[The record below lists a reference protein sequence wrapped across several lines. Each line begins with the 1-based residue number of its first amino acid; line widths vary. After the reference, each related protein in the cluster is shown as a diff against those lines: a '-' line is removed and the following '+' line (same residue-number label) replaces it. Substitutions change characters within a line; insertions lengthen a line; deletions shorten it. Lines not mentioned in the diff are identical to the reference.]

1 MTDNYSATVTVTSL
15 IDAVPMTATPSNL
28 PPLPTGSFVIPLL
41 NASGL
46 ATSNDSCLTQS
57 EQRNTW
63 ACVNGANVN
72 LELTSSNGHYQAQLV
87 TKTPS
92 QAPIH
97 YGAQPPQLS
106 QAADLILMHDKEDWN
121 RGPAYF
127 FQELYD
133 KVVVVRELEFTSDKD
148 KRWLLGSSGVLRPD
162 TLGPRDSGDLDDSP
176 VAVPADKPWF
186 CFWNNTVMEG
196 FIYITGP
203 ANSSTSSQSAE
214 SAAVSDQSSSASTII
229 LSPALSNGATAVAAP
244 SAAPSLHNRQA
255 MDSPFSKVLKL
266 EERRGPQRQQPYCQ
280 QMQIM
285 NDGTASPITIPPSG
299 SFNTVNLD
307 EDEPVQQNRLSRP
320 SSLPSQERRRS
331 TVERRRGVGGA
342 FLASACQCQW
352 LNE

>member
-28 PPLPTGSFVIPLL
+28 PPLPTGSFLVPLI
-41 NASGL
+41 NSSGL

-57 EQRNTW
+57 EQKNTW
-63 ACVNGANVN
+63 ACFNGTDVN

-87 TKTPS
+87 SKTS
-92 QAPIH
+92 SHAPIH

-106 QAADLILMHDKEDWN
+106 QAADLILMYDKEDWN

-133 KVVVVRELEFTSDKD
+133 KVVVIRELEFTSDKD
-148 KRWLLGSSGVLRPD
+148 KRWLLEGSDVLGPD
-162 TLGPRDSGDLDDSP
+162 TLGPRDSGDWNDSP

-196 FIYITGP
+196 FIYITGS
-203 ANSSTSSQSAE
+203 ANSSTSTQSAE
-214 SAAVSDQSSSASTII
+214 SAAVSDQYSSASSII
-229 LSPALSNGATAVAAP
+229 LSSAPSSGATAP
-244 SAAPSLHNRQA
+244 SAAPSLHYRQA
-255 MDSPFSKVLKL
+255 MDAPFSKVLKL

-299 SFNTVNLD
+299 NLNTVNLD

-320 SSLPSQERRRS
+320 SSPPLQGRRRS
-331 TVERRRGVGGA
+331 NVERRRGVGGA